1 MMDYNIFIGAVL
13 LVALIASVAFA
24 AYKTGARGG
33 SDQLATI
40 RADVEVLD
48 RVESSVNAKF
58 SVDQLELFRM
68 IVFPA
73 FALGLAIT
81 PDGDLDTM
89 IGRAKELVDV
99 LTDRKPNVAPPAAGE
114 AVKAIDG
121 GQVG

>member
-1 MMDYNIFIGAVL
+1 MDYNTFIGAVL
-13 LVALIASVAFA
+13 LIALVVSVAYM
-24 AYKTGARGG
+24 AYRYGARGG

-48 RVESSVNAKF
+48 RVEGAVNTKF
-58 SVDQLELFRM
+58 TADQLELFRM

-99 LTDRKPNVAPPAAGE
+99 LTDRKPNVAPAPAPELSGAPGT
-114 AVKAIDG
+114 G
-121 GQVG
+121 G